1 MIKKLT
7 EHELSSIKRNLP
19 QIKKQL
25 YKDRELYHGI
35 CISIFEKWL
44 SKDECEKIYKTNPT
58 ILAAWRSRLENVVTE
73 FYKLTTIYLWRHKN
87 NYRIV
92 FYKPNDSKHL
102 YKRCNIRNQIW
113 STGHSYDLLLPEYS
127 AVYSEEFDWTNI
139 IWYNDFEKI
148 QPLLE
153 LVRKS
158 GLYILP

>member
-7 EHELSSIKRNLP
+7 KHELSSIKKGLP
-19 QIKKQL
+19 QINKQL
-25 YKDRELYHGI
+25 YKDSELYHKI

-44 SKDECEKIYKTNPT
+44 NEDECERIYETNSI
-58 ILAAWRSRLENVVTE
+58 ILAAWRSRLENVITE
-73 FYKLTTIYLWRHKN
+73 FYKLTPTYLWRHKN

-92 FYKPNDSKHL
+92 FYKPNSLKHL
-102 YKRCNIRNQIW
+102 HKKCNIKNQTW
-113 STGHSYDLLLPEYS
+113 HSGHSYDLLIPEYS

-139 IWYNDFEKI
+139 IWYTDFEKI

-153 LVRKS
+153 IVRKS